1 MSRFTRTLFRGL
13 SINRKLTLVMM
24 LTTAG
29 ALVVACAAFLLYE
42 RQALRKTMARSFAI
56 IADTFDDNVSPGL
69 TFDDAESIAHTL
81 KTLRAN
87 PDLIAARVY
96 GKTGALVA
104 EYKRAKDAASFSF
117 PPLQKSGQVFQ
128 QSHLD
133 TFQEVWLDAEVIGTV
148 YLASDYAA
156 INRSLKRSVYTVL
169 VVLCCA
175 LLLAYAL
182 SRAFRPLIAGPITE
196 LAQVAHTVAVHKDY
210 SVRAIKHQNDDLGRL
225 IDAFNEMLKQIQLQ
239 DSALQMAREH
249 LEKRVVERTA
259 ELAKSVSLLNATLDS
274 TADGIMAVQFTGEVV
289 CHNQKLVE
297 MWGFPPALL
306 KQPTAE
312 ALLGYAAG
320 LTDNAD
326 AFSLQSCTAHRMP
339 ELEAFDLVALRDGRV
354 FERYVKPQRV
364 GGQRVGVVINFR
376 DITQRRQSEDKLA
389 EANERLL
396 ATSRQAGMAEV
407 ATSILHNVGNV
418 LNSVSVSAEVVGTKV
433 RQTRMSSFRKIADM
447 LKANSHDFT
456 AFFTQDPRGKELPE
470 YLLLLLTHLQESQ
483 EGVLGELD
491 LLRKNIEHI
500 KEIVAMQQAY
510 ARECGVLE
518 ELTVDELVE
527 DAIRINQSA
536 FDRHHLRLE
545 KNIADLPLIMT
556 DRHKVLQILVNLL
569 SNAKYAVGQQSD
581 NEKRLVVAAA
591 RKGEDHVTI
600 SVTDNG
606 IGIAP
611 DNLTKIFQHGFTTK
625 KNGHGFGLHSGALA
639 ARELG
644 GSLTSQS
651 SGVGKGATFILELP
665 LRRSAPDL
673 TAAAHLT

>member
-1 MSRFTRTLFRGL
+1 MSRLTRSLFGGL
-13 SINRKLTLVMM
+13 TINRKLTLAMM
-24 LTTAG
+24 VTTAV

-42 RQALRKTMARSFAI
+42 RQALRETMARGFAI

-69 TFDDAESIAHTL
+69 TFDDPESIVQTL
-81 KTLRAN
+81 KTLRAD
-87 PDLIAARVY
+87 PGIIGARVY
-96 GKTGALVA
+96 DKTGGLVA
-104 EYKRAKDAASFSF
+104 QYTRAKDAGSFTF
-117 PPLQKSGQVFQ
+117 PPVQKTGQVFQ
-128 QSHLD
+128 EDHLD
-133 TFQEVWLDAEVIGTV
+133 TFQDIMLDDEVIGTV
-148 YLASDYAA
+148 YLASDFAA
-156 INRSLKRSVYTVL
+156 INGSLRRSVYTIL
-169 VVLCCA
+169 VVLMCA

-182 SRAFRPLIAGPITE
+182 SRAFRPLIAGPISE
-196 LAQVAHTVAVHKDY
+196 LAKVAHTVAVQKDY
-210 SVRAIKHQNDDLGRL
+210 SVRAIKDQDDDLGRL
-225 IDAFNEMLKQIQLQ
+225 IDAFNEMLTQIQLQ
-239 DSALQMAREH
+239 DSALHIAREN

-259 ELAKSVSLLNATLDS
+259 ELARSVSLLNATLDS
-274 TADGIMAVQFTGEVV
+274 TADGIMAVQFTNEVV

-297 MWGFPPALL
+297 MWGFPAALL
-306 KQPTAE
+306 QQPTGE
-312 ALLGYAAG
+312 ALLSYAAG

-339 ELEAFDLVALRDGRV
+339 ELEAFDLVNLRDGRV

-376 DITQRRQSEDKLA
+376 DVTQRRQSEEKLA

-418 LNSVSVSAEVVGTKV
+418 LNSVSVSAEVVGAKV
-433 RQTRMSSFRKIADM
+433 RQTRMGSFRKIADM
-447 LKANSHDFT
+447 LRANSHDFA
-456 AFFTQDPRGKELPE
+456 AFFSNDPRGKELPE
-470 YLLLLLTHLQESQ
+470 YLILLLTHLQECQ
-483 EGVLGELD
+483 DGVLGELE

-518 ELTVDELVE
+518 ELTVEELVE

-545 KNIADLPLIMT
+545 KHIDDLPLIMT

-569 SNAKYAVGQQSD
+569 SNAKYAVGQKPD
-581 NEKRLVVAAA
+581 NEKKLTVAAA
-591 RKGEDHVTI
+591 MKGQEHVTI

-611 DNLTKIFQHGFTTK
+611 DHLTRIFQHGFTTK

-644 GSLTSQS
+644 GSLTSH
-651 SGVGKGATFILELP
+651 SGGIGKGATFILELP
-665 LRRSAPDL
+665 LRRSPPDL
-673 TAAAHLT
+673 AAVAHLT

>member
-1 MSRFTRTLFRGL
+1 MSRFTRSLFRGL

-483 EGVLGELD
+483 DGVLGELD

-673 TAAAHLT
+673 TATAHLT

>member
-1 MSRFTRTLFRGL
+1 MSRFTHALFRGL
-13 SINRKLTLVMM
+13 TINRKLTLVMM

-42 RQALRKTMARSFAI
+42 RQTLRESMARGFAI

-69 TFDDAESIAHTL
+69 TFDDPESIAHTL
-81 KTLRAN
+81 KTLRAD
-87 PDLIAARVY
+87 PDIIAARVY
-96 GKTGALVA
+96 GSAGELVA
-104 EYKRAKDAASFSF
+104 EYTRAKDAATFTF
-117 PPLQKSGQVFQ
+117 PPAQKTGQVFQ
-128 QSHLD
+128 TNHLD
-133 TFQEVWLDAEVIGTV
+133 TFQSVTLDGEVIGTV
-148 YLASDYAA
+148 YIASDFAA
-156 INRSLKRSVYTVL
+156 IGRSLQRSVTTIL
-169 VVLCCA
+169 VVLGCA
-175 LLLAYAL
+175 LLLAYML
-182 SRAFRPLIAGPITE
+182 SRAFRPLISGPITE
-196 LAQVAHTVAVHKDY
+196 LAKVAHTVAVQKDY
-210 SVRAIKHQNDDLGRL
+210 SVRAIKHQDDDLGRL
-225 IDAFNEMLKQIQLQ
+225 IDAFNEMLTQIQLQ
-239 DSALQMAREH
+239 DSALQVAREH
-249 LEKRVVERTA
+249 LEKRVVDRTA
-259 ELAKSVSLLNATLDS
+259 ELARSVSLLNATLDS

-297 MWGFPPALL
+297 MWGFPEALL
-306 KQPTAE
+306 AQPTGD

-339 ELEAFDLVALRDGRV
+339 ELEAFDLVTLRDGRV

-376 DITQRRQSEDKLA
+376 DITQRRQSEEKLA
-389 EANERLL
+389 DANERLL

-418 LNSVSVSAEVVGTKV
+418 LNSVSVSAEVVGAKV
-433 RQTRMSSFRKIADM
+433 RQTRMSSFRKVADM
-447 LKANSHDFT
+447 LKANAHDFS
-456 AFFTQDPRGKELPE
+456 AFFANDPRGKELPE

-483 EGVLGELD
+483 DGVLAELE

-545 KNIADLPLIMT
+545 KNIADLPMVLT

-569 SNAKYAVGQQSD
+569 SNAKYALGKQPD
-581 NEKRLVVAAA
+581 KDKRLTVTAAM
-591 RKGEDHVTI
+591 KGQESVTI
-600 SVTDNG
+600 AVADNG

-611 DNLTKIFQHGFTTK
+611 DHLTRIFQHGFTTK
-625 KNGHGFGLHSGALA
+625 KDGHGFGLHSGALA

-651 SGVGKGATFILELP
+651 GGVGKGATFILELP
-665 LRRSAPDL
+665 LRRSPQPTNKPDN
-673 TAAAHLT
+673 

>member
-1 MSRFTRTLFRGL
+1 MSRLPHSLFRGL
-13 SINRKLTLVMM
+13 TINRKLTLLMM

-29 ALVVACAAFLLYE
+29 ALAVACTAFLLYE
-42 RQALRKTMARSFAI
+42 RQALRQSMARGFAI

-69 TFDDAESIAHTL
+69 MFDDPESISQTL
-81 KTLRAN
+81 QTLRAD
-87 PDLIAARVY
+87 PGIIAARVY
-96 GKTGALVA
+96 DKTGALVA
-104 EYKRAKDAASFSF
+104 QYSRVREGGTFSY
-117 PPLQKSGQVFQ
+117 PPLRKTGQVFQ
-128 QSHLD
+128 KGHLD
-133 TFQEVWLDAEVIGTV
+133 TFQEVRLDDEVIGTV
-148 YLASDYAA
+148 YLASDFASV
-156 INRSLKRSVYTVL
+156 NDSLRRSISSIL
-169 VVLCCA
+169 VVLACA

-182 SRAFRPLIAGPITE
+182 SRAFRPLISGPIAE
-196 LAQVAHTVAVHKDY
+196 LAKVAHTVAVQKDY
-210 SVRAIKHQNDDLGRL
+210 SVRAIKHQDDEVGRL

-239 DSALQMAREH
+239 DSALQVAREH

-297 MWGFPPALL
+297 MWGFPAALL
-306 KQPTAE
+306 KQPTAD
-312 ALLGYAAG
+312 ALLSYAAG

-326 AFSLQSCTAHRMP
+326 AFSLQSCTAHRLP
-339 ELEAFDLVALRDGRV
+339 ELEAFDLVSLRDGRV

-376 DITQRRQSEDKLA
+376 DITQRRLAEEKLA

-418 LNSVSVSAEVVGTKV
+418 LNSVSVSAEVVGAKV
-433 RQTRMSSFRKIADM
+433 RQTRMSSFRKVSDM
-447 LKANSHDFT
+447 LSANSHDFA
-456 AFFTQDPRGKELPE
+456 AFFTHDPRGRELPE
-470 YLLLLLTHLQESQ
+470 YLLLLLAHLQESQ
-483 EGVLGELD
+483 DGVLGELD

-518 ELTVDELVE
+518 ELTVEELVE

-545 KNIADLPLIMT
+545 KDIGRLPLIMT

-569 SNAKYAVGQQSD
+569 SNAKYALGQQPDS
-581 NEKRLVVAAA
+581 EKRLTVAAA
-591 RKGEDHVTI
+591 MKGQESVTI

-606 IGIAP
+606 VGIAP
-611 DNLTKIFQHGFTTK
+611 DHLTRIFQHGFTTK

-644 GSLTSQS
+644 GSLTSHS
-651 SGVGKGATFILELP
+651 GGVGKGATFILELP
-665 LRRSAPDL
+665 LRRSAP
-673 TAAAHLT
+673 TA

>member
-104 EYKRAKDAASFSF
+104 EYKRAKDAASFCF

-483 EGVLGELD
+483 DGVLGELD